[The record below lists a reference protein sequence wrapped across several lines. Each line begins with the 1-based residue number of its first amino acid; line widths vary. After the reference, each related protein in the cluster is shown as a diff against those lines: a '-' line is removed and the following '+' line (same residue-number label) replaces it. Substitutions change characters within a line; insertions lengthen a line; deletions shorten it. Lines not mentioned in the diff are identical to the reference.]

1 MGDESG
7 EFGAGAGAGADEG
20 FGFRRIERDGTA
32 GECPV
37 VRGDDGVW
45 EVRGYEEARAV
56 LRATAT
62 VQAGLGVE
70 MVSKLPKGVRRPV
83 LYRDGPEHREH
94 RRQTARFFTPR
105 RVDEHYRE
113 IMVRVAQARI
123 DRLRADGRAR
133 LSDLSFDLA
142 IEVACAVVGLTDGRP
157 GIKERLERF
166 FPERFGTPG
175 LTSWHGLYWT
185 LRQNTN
191 WLRVY
196 LGDVRPA
203 VRARRRVRR
212 DDLISHLIDDGCSNT
227 EILGEC
233 LTFAAAGMVTTREFI
248 GAAAWHLFS
257 DAALLAHYRAADE
270 PGRLAVLGEILRL
283 EPVVG
288 RLSRRTTEPLEL
300 PGADG
305 GRLTVPAGD
314 RIDILVDRV
323 NIDERTVG
331 ARPGRLRPGR
341 AMKDAGV
348 PGLAFGDGPH
358 KCPGLHIAL
367 LETDVF
373 LSRLFALPGVRMT
386 SPPTVGFIE
395 AIGSYEL
402 RDCVLEVDT
411 GDTGDGG

>member
-1 MGDESG
+1 MGGEPG

-45 EVRGYEEARAV
+45 EIRGYEEARTV
-56 LRATAT
+56 LRSTAT
-62 VQAGLGVE
+62 VQAGLGIE
-70 MVSKLPKGVRRPV
+70 MVEKLPKGVRRPV

-142 IEVACAVVGLTDGRP
+142 IEVACAVIGLTDGRP

-175 LTSWHGLYWT
+175 LTSWHGLHWT

-257 DAALLAHYRAADE
+257 DAGLLAHYRAADE

-314 RIDILVDRV
+314 RIDILLDRA
-323 NIDERTVG
+323 NADERTVG
-331 ARPGRLRPGR
+331 ARPGCLRPGR
-341 AMKDAGV
+341 AMKGAGV

-373 LSRLFALPGVRMT
+373 LSRLFALPGVRMA

-402 RDCVLEVDT
+402 RHCVLEVN
-411 GDTGDGG
+411 TGDGG